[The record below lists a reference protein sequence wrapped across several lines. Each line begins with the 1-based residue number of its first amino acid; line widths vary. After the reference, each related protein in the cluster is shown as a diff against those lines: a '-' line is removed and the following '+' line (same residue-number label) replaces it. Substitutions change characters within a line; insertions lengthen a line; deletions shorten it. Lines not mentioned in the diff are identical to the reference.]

1 MVMEQ
6 ESLEVVQGEVVEST
20 VAEVVVPAGVL
31 AGTRREGLGL
41 KGVTIPFVGE
51 TPTGGERTKF
61 LPRSSKDFFKPF
73 LKTHYNTI
81 KQLSVDYLPVN
92 LYSVPQPRSRTK
104 CSRSD
109 SSRPGQIWSRS
120 SHKART
126 RVESDNRRLRN
137 SPSHQRSQAPTDRQA
152 TSKMSLPDGAGRE
165 ESGPSYRRGHK
176 GSSLLMFSVNF
187 TNLPQHR
194 SCYT

>member
-1 MVMEQ
+1 M
-6 ESLEVVQGEVVEST
+6 
-20 VAEVVVPAGVL
+20 
-31 AGTRREGLGL
+31 
-41 KGVTIPFVGE
+41 TIPFVGE

-120 SHKART
+120 SYKARA
-126 RVESDNRRLRN
+126 RVEPDNRRLRN
-137 SPSHQRSQAPTDRQA
+137 SPSHQRSQASTDRQA

-176 GSSLLMFSVNF
+176 GSSLLRFSANF
-187 TNLPQHR
+187 TNLSHIGVVAPKRGPRGPQERRGLSQSDLHCSKDGKR
-194 SCYT
+194 KGVWQTLHTKPQSE